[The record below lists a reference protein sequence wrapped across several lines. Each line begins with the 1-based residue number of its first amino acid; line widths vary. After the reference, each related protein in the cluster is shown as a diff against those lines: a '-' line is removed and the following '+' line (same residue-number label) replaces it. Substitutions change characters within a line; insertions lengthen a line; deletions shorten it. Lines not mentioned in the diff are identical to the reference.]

1 MKIMGRRNTSR
12 PKQPGPGAKHAG
24 THGAT
29 SILFQQYDL
38 LSGSS
43 LFDARFYV
51 DANPDIADLNLDPL
65 THYLE
70 IGCHERRDPSPH
82 FKTSYYLRQCKTQ
95 GEAPA
100 NPLLHYL
107 TVGAARGLNPSPA
120 PAGRRM
126 NASAARAAH
135 GIAAPGARSAHQ
147 KASERHLYVDVP
159 LIIQG
164 AANSKVHGGLSIA
177 GWTLARSGI
186 DEVYISVDGLR
197 AAVAYLGIRR
207 PDVASEYSTWE
218 GAMQS
223 GFAAHVPPR
232 ALKRGR
238 RLITV
243 TARDRA
249 GVSMVRE
256 FSVDV
261 EELSD
266 QSGPGSLRRKITQSE
281 VELHL
286 ALLDTLKWRPRF
298 TVWQALTPKDDALT
312 GVRRTLH
319 SLSRQAYPDWR
330 LYLQR
335 SQPKRKP
342 AHSAKSLLARCVE
355 GFEHHAQRIRI
366 ADQAA
371 AGWPAQGEAPP
382 ADAEFILRLAP
393 GDELGC
399 DALLEFALASG
410 FAREADLLYSDER
423 RADPVDGRATAFFKP
438 RWSPDLLLSTNYIGR
453 AWCAKSELVTR
464 AGIDL
469 GDPAHGD
476 YDIALR
482 LSEAARSI
490 SHVPKLLIERSENR
504 LDTPER
510 ERRAL
515 SEALRR
521 RKTPGSVMPGCVPH
535 YYRVKRPRS
544 SRDLVS
550 IVLPTCA
557 AGGLVGTCIE
567 SLRDRTAYRNFEIVA
582 ADNIGPD
589 AGRWKKWLR
598 KHADVVVDIK
608 GPFNWSRF
616 NNLAAARANGSLL
629 LFLNDDVE
637 IIEPDWLDAML
648 EHIQRPEVG
657 VVGPQLLYPDRSV
670 QHAGVAL
677 DGIGRGR
684 HAFRHLREDDP
695 GYFGLA
701 LSQRNV
707 ISVTGACL
715 MTRRD
720 TFERLGRF
728 EEAHAVI
735 NGDLDYCL
743 RSWSDGLLNIFTP
756 YSRLIH
762 HELASR
768 SRLKEHY
775 DEGLFKSRWQ
785 RTIVQGDPYFN
796 PNLSLDHDQVEV
808 EREPVEEIHA
818 AQPLFAAESVRR
830 ILVVK
835 LDHIGDAITALPAVR
850 RLKRLFPSARLTVL
864 AGRGT
869 RPIWSS
875 ESCVDETLEFDFF
888 HVRSGRG
895 TVEVDEAHM
904 RMLENQL
911 VRKNFDLA
919 IDLRKQPDT
928 RHFLQKSGA
937 RVTAGFDHHGRF
949 PWLDVAIE
957 WDEDVPLRA
966 KRAHVSSDL
975 SMLIDTV
982 AARCE
987 EAPAATAA
995 APGPGLAEAALRALF
1010 SLPLVCVHP
1019 SAGSEMRQWPLEKF
1033 SELIG
1038 LLLAEGT
1045 VNVAVIG
1052 GPDERDAARTVLQG
1066 VSRSN
1071 RTFNLAGKTSLA
1083 DLPKILSRAALFVG
1097 NNSGPQHLA
1106 ASLGVCT
1113 VGIHSGVV
1121 DAHEWGPA
1129 GRRALAIR
1137 RQMSCS
1143 PCFIEKARDCPR
1155 ALACLSGLDSRDVFS
1170 RCMRMLRLAIGA

>member
-1 MKIMGRRNTSR
+1 
-12 PKQPGPGAKHAG
+12 
-24 THGAT
+24 
-29 SILFQQYDL
+29 LFQQYDL

-469 GDPAHGD
+469 GDPAHRHPHGCPRPRRLRHRPAVERGG
-476 YDIALR
+476 ALHQPR
-482 LSEAARSI
+482 SEAA
-490 SHVPKLLIERSENR
+490 
-504 LDTPER
+504 D
-510 ERRAL
+510 RAL
-515 SEALRR
+515 GESPGHPGTRAPRAVGGTAAAQDPRVGHAGLRPPLLPREA
-521 RKTPGSVMPGCVPH
+521 PPFIA
-535 YYRVKRPRS
+535 RPRIH
-544 SRDLVS
+544 R
-550 IVLPTCA
+550 PA
-557 AGGLVGTCIE
+557 
-567 SLRDRTAYRNFEIVA
+567 
-582 ADNIGPD
+582 
-589 AGRWKKWLR
+589 
-598 KHADVVVDIK
+598 
-608 GPFNWSRF
+608 
-616 NNLAAARANGSLL
+616 NL
-629 LFLNDDVE
+629 
-637 IIEPDWLDAML
+637 
-648 EHIQRPEVG
+648 
-657 VVGPQLLYPDRSV
+657 
-670 QHAGVAL
+670 
-677 DGIGRGR
+677 
-684 HAFRHLREDDP
+684 
-695 GYFGLA
+695 
-701 LSQRNV
+701 
-707 ISVTGACL
+707 
-715 MTRRD
+715 
-720 TFERLGRF
+720 
-728 EEAHAVI
+728 
-735 NGDLDYCL
+735 
-743 RSWSDGLLNIFTP
+743 
-756 YSRLIH
+756 
-762 HELASR
+762 
-768 SRLKEHY
+768 
-775 DEGLFKSRWQ
+775 
-785 RTIVQGDPYFN
+785 
-796 PNLSLDHDQVEV
+796 
-808 EREPVEEIHA
+808 
-818 AQPLFAAESVRR
+818 
-830 ILVVK
+830 
-835 LDHIGDAITALPAVR
+835 
-850 RLKRLFPSARLTVL
+850 
-864 AGRGT
+864 
-869 RPIWSS
+869 
-875 ESCVDETLEFDFF
+875 
-888 HVRSGRG
+888 RSGRPG
-895 TVEVDEAHM
+895 
-904 RMLENQL
+904 
-911 VRKNFDLA
+911 
-919 IDLRKQPDT
+919 
-928 RHFLQKSGA
+928 RH
-937 RVTAGFDHHGRF
+937 
-949 PWLDVAIE
+949 
-957 WDEDVPLRA
+957 
-966 KRAHVSSDL
+966 
-975 SMLIDTV
+975 
-982 AARCE
+982 
-987 EAPAATAA
+987 
-995 APGPGLAEAALRALF
+995 
-1010 SLPLVCVHP
+1010 VHRIA
-1019 SAGSEMRQWPLEKF
+1019 AGSDRVPEF
-1033 SELIG
+1033 
-1038 LLLAEGT
+1038 
-1045 VNVAVIG
+1045 
-1052 GPDERDAARTVLQG
+1052 
-1066 VSRSN
+1066 
-1071 RTFNLAGKTSLA
+1071 
-1083 DLPKILSRAALFVG
+1083 
-1097 NNSGPQHLA
+1097 
-1106 ASLGVCT
+1106 
-1113 VGIHSGVV
+1113 
-1121 DAHEWGPA
+1121 
-1129 GRRALAIR
+1129 
-1137 RQMSCS
+1137 
-1143 PCFIEKARDCPR
+1143 
-1155 ALACLSGLDSRDVFS
+1155 
-1170 RCMRMLRLAIGA
+1170 